1 VNELFA
7 RKNMDFL
14 LILEKKPP
22 PPPPPTAKK
31 KEEEEKTKIAQTNQW
46 YNKETRT
53 PGSNKKPVAG
63 NEDLLEMK

>member
-22 PPPPPTAKK
+22 LPPPPTAKK
-31 KEEEEKTKIAQTNQW
+31 KEEEEKNQRLRKLIRGTVK
-46 YNKETRT
+46 NPAP
-53 PGSNKKPVAG
+53 PGSNKNPVAG
-63 NEDLLEMK
+63 NEDLLQ